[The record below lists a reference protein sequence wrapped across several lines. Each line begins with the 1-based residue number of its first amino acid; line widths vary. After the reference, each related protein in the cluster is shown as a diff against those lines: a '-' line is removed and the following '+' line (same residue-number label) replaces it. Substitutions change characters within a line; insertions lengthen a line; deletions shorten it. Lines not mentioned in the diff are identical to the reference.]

1 MESPN
6 NPFMDKRKYV
16 RLSETLIVRCARL
29 TLPPNPVPAEP
40 HWLAST
46 VDVSE
51 GGVLIRTSER
61 LRLGEGLE
69 ILFEGDKGSEPFK
82 LMGNVVRYHA
92 VMYDK
97 IYYVP
102 IAFAKMTD
110 AAQEKLRAHI
120 NRHKH

>member
-1 MESPN
+1 MESEN
-6 NPFMDKRKYV
+6 KPFMDKRKYV

-29 TLPPNPVPAEP
+29 TLPPDPVPSEAS
-40 HWLAST
+40 WLAST

-51 GGVLIRTSER
+51 GGVLIRTSEK

-69 ILFEGDKGSEPFK
+69 IVFEGGKGEEPLK
-82 LMGNVVRYHA
+82 LQGNVVRYHA

-102 IAFAKMTD
+102 VAFSIMSASVRD
-110 AAQEKLRAHI
+110 RLRAHI
-120 NRHKH
+120 NRYKH